1 MSVAKFR
8 VVGQL
13 DGAGGM
19 KEGTVEIDR
28 ATGMMTVRPLRSR
41 TAYELPLKDVATW
54 LCRQHMFAVV
64 REEKKARNG

>member
-28 ATGMMTVRPLRSR
+28 ATGTFRVRPLRSR

-54 LCRQHMFAVV
+54 VCRQHQFAIV
-64 REEKKARNG
+64 REEKKARGG

>member
-1 MSVAKFR
+1 VSVAKFR
-8 VVGQL
+8 VVAQL

-41 TAYELPLKDVATW
+41 TAYEIPLKDAATW
-54 LCRQHMFAVV
+54 VCRQHMFKVV
-64 REEKKARNG
+64 RDEKKAREG